1 MYLNVKSVSKNKKF
15 QLNWSLFKL
24 IKMLN
29 KIIIFQYFILFI
41 NCVFCESKQYT

>member
-1 MYLNVKSVSKNKKF
+1 MYLYVKSVSKNKKF

-29 KIIIFQYFILFI
+29 KIKNYFPIFYFIHKLCI
-41 NCVFCESKQYT
+41 L